1 MLLLETNDR
10 VMGDERWSQT
20 YNLMT
25 TSTLYKL
32 DSTFNGL
39 QLKTVVQQSLES
51 FNKTKVLN
59 LKML

>member
-1 MLLLETNDR
+1 
-10 VMGDERWSQT
+10 MGDERWSQT